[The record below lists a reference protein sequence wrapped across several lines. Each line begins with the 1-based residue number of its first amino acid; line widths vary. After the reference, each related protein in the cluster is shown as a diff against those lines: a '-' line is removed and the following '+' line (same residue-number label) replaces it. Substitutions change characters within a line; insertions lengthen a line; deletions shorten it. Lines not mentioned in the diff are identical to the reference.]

1 MGLFGSGAIRIN
13 FALFDIF
20 CSEDLLII
28 SVFVPDM
35 LVLGFDSLCPRHDVT
50 VATAAAAA
58 TS

>member
-35 LVLGFDSLCPRHDVT
+35 LVLGFDSLCPRHVT